1 MSERID
7 YRLVLP
13 PGWARIPLDE
23 RAPAASSAI
32 VNRAVQNSPIG
43 SQSQVRRFV
52 SNQLREVVQ
61 GARTVS
67 GIDLYLPV
75 ELVAG
80 APLALSIV
88 VSAPQLPESENSAAD
103 ALLAF
108 AARGGATAVE
118 VGGRLA
124 VRQVGEAPAV
134 VGGDGQLKVPE
145 SRRISYAIVPPTGD
159 RLLIVT
165 GSMLRI
171 PTANADRVLDA
182 LEQLFDAM
190 ALSVRFAPA
199 AAASAT
205 GGVA

>member
-7 YRLVLP
+7 HRLVLP

-43 SQSQVRRFV
+43 SRSQVRRFV

-61 GARTVS
+61 GARSVS
-67 GIDLYLPV
+67 GVDLYLPV

-80 APLALSIV
+80 APLALSIA

-182 LEQLFDAM
+182 LEQVFDAM

>member
-1 MSERID
+1 MSDQVD

-23 RAPAASSAI
+23 RAPTASNVV
-32 VNRAVQNSPIG
+32 VNRAVTNAPVSA
-43 SQSQVRRFV
+43 QSQVRRFV
-52 SNQLREVVQ
+52 TAQLREVVQ
-61 GARTVS
+61 GARSVS
-67 GIDLYLPV
+67 GVDLYLPV
-75 ELVAG
+75 DLVDG
-80 APLALSIV
+80 APVALSIV
-88 VSAPQLPESENSAAD
+88 VSAPELPESENSAAD

-124 VRQVGEAPAV
+124 VRQAGDAAAV
-134 VGGDGQLKVPE
+134 FGDDGQLQIPE
-145 SRRISYAIVPPTGD
+145 SRRISYAIVSPIGD

-165 GSMLRI
+165 GSMLRL
-171 PTANADRVLDA
+171 PTPDADRVMDA

-199 AAASAT
+199 APVNAT
-205 GGVA
+205 VGVS